1 MIAKPMS
8 KSILLLIVFIV
19 STSFFSCTTKKD
31 LLYFQN
37 PDKSNFSETVLIDK
51 KINIDDIL
59 SVKIYSLDI
68 ESSAPYNFTNNNNNT
83 GTSTEILKLQ
93 SYLVD
98 NSGKITLPVLAG
110 MKVTDKSTE
119 ELELFLTNKLKNEG
133 HLKNPIV
140 VVRVLNSKITILGE
154 VKLPGTYNFTEKNLT
169 VLQAIGL
176 AGDLTI
182 NGQRNDVML
191 IRHEENTKKIIHL
204 DLTSTDLLNSPYY
217 YISQNDVIVVN
228 PNKAKVKSAGIIGN
242 AGTLL
247 SVFTLLLTTIV
258 LILK

>member
-1 MIAKPMS
+1 M
-8 KSILLLIVFIV
+8 
-19 STSFFSCTTKKD
+19 
-31 LLYFQN
+31 
-37 PDKSNFSETVLIDK
+37 
-51 KINIDDIL
+51 
-59 SVKIYSLDI
+59 
-68 ESSAPYNFTNNNNNT
+68 
-83 GTSTEILKLQ
+83 LKLQ

-247 SVFTLLLTTIV
+247 SVFTLLLTTII